1 MPIGPR
7 RSAFTVTAASLL
19 ACLAVTRPAQ
29 AQIPGTAGTT
39 GTTTTASL
47 ADGDIFIGIQQQEGS
62 NLSTFDLA
70 RFFNKANCD
79 CNVPVYV
86 FFTLTASGFAKR
98 SQVPTGTVSFFVGTS
113 CGTQFLQTA
122 CKPLGQVT
130 TANVGDATSPS
141 SEQITTF
148 MSLGRE
154 TIKSSAQIISTPTAA
169 VTIGPDGGVAT
180 TTPTSTGLCTS
191 PTNGFTQ
198 TVWAVF
204 DYGADGTPDFAAQ
217 QAIFVDLVP
226 PPAPTGVTVAPGNEA
241 VTVRWTPV
249 DETLNPDLQGYQI
262 LCQRGGG
269 LQVFADNTF
278 TPYVKSCTSMATGVA
293 ALDPKFICSPLL
305 NRSDAAYRVKILQN
319 DIFYGA
325 TVVAIDNSG
334 NASAPDPQFA
344 QPAKTD
350 SFFDVYRDGNQ
361 TNGGAGQKATPG
373 AATGGFCAIA
383 GESRL
388 GRWGAGAAATAL
400 LAALLF
406 RARRRRRR

>member
-1 MPIGPR
+1 LGVVVTL
-7 RSAFTVTAASLL
+7 AF
-19 ACLAVTRPAQ
+19 TRPAQ

-39 GTTTTASL
+39 GTTTTAPL

-79 CNVPVYV
+79 CDVPVFV

-98 SQVPTGTVSFFVGTS
+98 SQVPTGTVSFFVGS
-113 CGTQFLQTA
+113 QCQDPILQKTN
-122 CKPLGQVT
+122 CLPLGTVT
-130 TANVGDATSPS
+130 TATVDQATSPS

-154 TIKSSAQIISTPTAA
+154 TIKSSARIISTPSAGA
-169 VTIGPDGGVAT
+169 VEFDGGVISS
-180 TTPTSTGLCTS
+180 TPTSTTPCTS

-204 DYGADGTPDFAAQ
+204 DFGADGFIDFSAQ
-217 QAIFVDLVP
+217 QAVFVDLVP
-226 PPAPTGVTVAPGNEA
+226 PPAPVGVTVAPGNEA
-241 VTVRWTPV
+241 VTVRWTTV

-269 LQVFADNTF
+269 LQVFANNTF
-278 TPYVKSCTSMATGVA
+278 TPYIKSCTSMATGVP
-293 ALDPKFICSPLL
+293 ALDPNFICSPLL
-305 NRSDAAYRVKILQN
+305 NRSDSSFRVKILQN

-334 NASAPDPQFA
+334 NASAPDLQFA

-361 TNGGAGQKATPG
+361 TNGGAGQKPTPG

-388 GRWGAGAAATAL
+388 GHWGAGAAATAL
-400 LAALLF
+400 LAGLLS

>member
-7 RSAFTVTAASLL
+7 RSAFTVSAAGLL
-19 ACLAVTRPAQ
+19 ACLAVARTAH

-39 GTTTTASL
+39 GTTTTTGL
-47 ADGDIFIGIQQQEGS
+47 AEGDIFIGIQQQEGA
-62 NLSTFDLA
+62 NLAAFDLA

-79 CNVPVYV
+79 CDVPVFVY
-86 FFTLTASGFAKR
+86 FTLTASGFAKR
-98 SQVPTGTVSFFVGTS
+98 SIVPAGTVSFFVGTS

-130 TANVGDATSPS
+130 TANVGQATSPS
-141 SEQITTF
+141 SEQIATF
-148 MSLGRE
+148 MNLGRE
-154 TIKSSAQIISTPTAA
+154 TIKSSAQVISTPNAS
-169 VTIGPDGGVAT
+169 VTVGADGGVVTTNPTAT
-180 TTPTSTGLCTS
+180 EPCTS
-191 PTNGFTQ
+191 PTNGFDQ

-204 DYGADGTPDFAAQ
+204 DYGADGTPDFSAQ
-217 QAIFVDLVP
+217 QAIHVDLVP
-226 PPAPTGVTVAPGNEA
+226 PPPPTNVTVSPGNEA
-241 VTVRWTPV
+241 LTVRWTPV
-249 DETLNPDLQGYQI
+249 DYSLNMDLQGYQI

-269 LQVFADNTF
+269 LQVFADNAF

-305 NRSDAAYRVKILQN
+305 NRSDSSFRVKILQN

-334 NASAPDPQFA
+334 NASAPDLQFA

-350 SFFDVYRDGNQ
+350 SFFDVYRDGNG
-361 TNGGAGQKATPG
+361 TNGGVGQKPTPG
-373 AATGGFCAIA
+373 AATGGFCAVA

-388 GRWGAGAAATAL
+388 GRGSAGAAATAL
-400 LAALLF
+400 VAALLF